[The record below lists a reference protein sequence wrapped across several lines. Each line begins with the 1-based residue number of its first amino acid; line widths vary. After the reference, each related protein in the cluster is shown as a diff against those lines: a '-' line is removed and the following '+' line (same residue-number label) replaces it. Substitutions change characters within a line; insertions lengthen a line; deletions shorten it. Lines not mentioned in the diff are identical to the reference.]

1 MRAVGGPEP
10 GSSSGNPVGGGGAGI
25 AGLGQNMREM
35 PVTSPGQ
42 SPSSCGNPG
51 SGTSCLYHLESFWAS
66 VVLPV
71 KWAMIVLP
79 YSQTNQK
86 PERGSYPLRRSV
98 SQRLKTS
105 DICYMVSEGGK
116 FSGDLAGCFWLRTSS
131 EVSAKMLARLQSS
144 EGMTRR
150 MCF

>member
-1 MRAVGGPEP
+1 MRAVDGPEP

-35 PVTSPGQ
+35 PVKSPGQ

-71 KWAMIVLP
+71 KRGHDCAAVFTDK
-79 YSQTNQK
+79 SETR
-86 PERGSYPLRRSV
+86 ER
-98 SQRLKTS
+98 
-105 DICYMVSEGGK
+105 
-116 FSGDLAGCFWLRTSS
+116 
-131 EVSAKMLARLQSS
+131 
-144 EGMTRR
+144 
-150 MCF
+150 